1 MSSAEF
7 IFHFFFK
14 KFFLDFYHGSNGL
27 DPDQDRH
34 FVSPDLVQTVR
45 KGYQQ
50 KTTVAV
56 SKERVKLN
64 AVFTS
69 FI

>member
-1 MSSAEF
+1 MS
-7 IFHFFFK
+7 K
-14 KFFLDFYHGSNGL
+14 GL

-34 FVSPDLVQTVR
+34 FVSPDLVQTVH
-45 KGYQQ
+45 KGYQHNT
-50 KTTVAV
+50 KIAV